1 VFVCRVW
8 KTLKEAGRIANN
20 PEDLKDAIQVFVN
33 MLMGK
38 GPADQHG
45 GSSGA
50 VREHP
55 TEDPLEPFVSIPV
68 IDLNKMKLFKALLA
82 AGVICGVHHLVSLQ
96 LNNEI

>member
-1 VFVCRVW
+1 MPD
-8 KTLKEAGRIANN
+8 N

-68 IDLNKMKLFKALLA
+68 IDLNKISYSRHCWLRESYVGFT
-82 AGVICGVHHLVSLQ
+82 IW
-96 LNNEI
+96 